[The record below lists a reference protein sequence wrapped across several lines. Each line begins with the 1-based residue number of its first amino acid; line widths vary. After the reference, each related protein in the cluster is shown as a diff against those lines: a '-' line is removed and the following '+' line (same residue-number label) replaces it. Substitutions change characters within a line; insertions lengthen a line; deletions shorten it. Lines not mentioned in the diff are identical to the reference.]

1 MITWGWENHF
11 PVVNWWHIWCI
22 KVSRFGRLKCPC
34 WEWGKGY
41 FLNSHNRTKVLT
53 RVPGPCQD
61 MTKNV
66 PFLFYLFFIFL
77 GHDRLP
83 VACPMSSCYLFFLGF
98 SRLFFKERIFKPFLH
113 GPPPVDQTCR
123 VHAFISG
130 NLLRRPCQPVNVA
143 LCARIPCVDGI
154 INTQILFG
162 D

>member
-34 WEWGKGY
+34 WEWGKGH

-77 GHDRLP
+77 GNDRLP
-83 VACPMSSCYLFFLGF
+83 VACPMSSSYLFFFLVFLGCF
-98 SRLFFKERIFKPFLH
+98 SKKEFSNLFCMGRHLWI
-113 GPPPVDQTCR
+113 R
-123 VHAFISG
+123 HAEFTPSFRAI
-130 NLLRRPCQPVNVA
+130 CFVAPVNLSTSHYAPEYHV
-143 LCARIPCVDGI
+143 LMG
-154 INTQILFG
+154 L
-162 D
+162 